1 MLLSL
6 NRHYSKYDLMMHPDT
21 EVRFI
26 NDVVGYGVVA
36 KKFIPRGTITWV
48 QDDLDQLLTENE
60 MEKMHPDVQ
69 EQVEKYCFRNNK
81 GQLVLCWDLAK
92 YVNHSFNANCLSSAY
107 DFEVAVRDI
116 EPGEQL
122 TDDYGYLNISEP
134 FKAVDEGT
142 GRDTVYPDDLLKYH
156 EKWDRQLEGAF
167 ENFEQVE
174 QPLIKLVS
182 SAVLEKIKLSLAK
195 NEPLDSILNLYYEEK

>member
-1 MLLSL
+1 
-6 NRHYSKYDLMMHPDT
+6 MMHPST

-26 NDVVGYGVVA
+26 NDVIGYGVVA

-48 QDDLDQLLTENE
+48 QDDLDRVLSVNE
-60 MEKMHPDVQ
+60 VEKMHPSVQ
-69 EQVEKYCFRNNK
+69 EQVDKYSFRNNK
-81 GQLVLCWDLAK
+81 GQMVLCWDLAK

-116 EPGEQL
+116 QPGEQL

-156 EKWDRQLEGAF
+156 EKWDRQLEQAF
-167 ENFEQVE
+167 EDFEQVE
-174 QPLIKLVS
+174 QPLIGLVPS
-182 SAVLEKIKLSLAK
+182 PILEKIRTNMAK
-195 NEPLDSILNLYYEEK
+195 NEPLDSILNLYFREK

>member
-1 MLLSL
+1 
-6 NRHYSKYDLMMHPDT
+6 MMHPDT

-26 NDVVGYGVVA
+26 NEVIGYGVVA

-48 QDDLDQLLTENE
+48 QDDLDRVLNPNE
-60 MEKMHPDVQ
+60 VEKMHLSVQ
-69 EQVEKYCFRNNK
+69 EQVDKYSFRNNK

-92 YVNHSFNANCLSSAY
+92 YVNHSFDANCLSSAY

-116 EPGEQL
+116 QPGEQL
-122 TDDYGYLNISEP
+122 TDDYGYLNVSEP

-156 EKWDRQLEGAF
+156 EEWDRQLKGAF
-167 ENFEQVE
+167 EDFEQVE
-174 QPLIKLVS
+174 QPLIELIAS
-182 SAVLEKIKLSLAK
+182 PVLEKIRTNLA
-195 NEPLDSILNLYYEEK
+195 NNRPLDSILNLYFREK

>member
-1 MLLSL
+1 
-6 NRHYSKYDLMMHPDT
+6 MMHPDT

-26 NDVVGYGVVA
+26 NEIIGYGVVA
-36 KKFIPRGTITWV
+36 KKFIPKGTIAWV
-48 QDDLDQLLTENE
+48 QDPLDRVLTGGEVE
-60 MEKMHPDVQ
+60 RMHPHVQ
-69 EQVEKYCFRNNK
+69 EQVDKYSFRNNK
-81 GQLVLCWDLAK
+81 GEFVLCWDLAK

-116 EPGEQL
+116 QPGEQL

-156 EKWDRQLEGAF
+156 EEWDRQLQDAF

-174 QPLIKLVS
+174 QPLKHLIS
-182 SAVLEKIKLSLAK
+182 SNVLEKLKAKLSQ
-195 NEPLDSILNLYYEEK
+195 NEPLDSILNLYYREK

>member
-1 MLLSL
+1 
-6 NRHYSKYDLMMHPDT
+6 MMHPDT

-26 NDVVGYGVVA
+26 NEVIGYGVVA
-36 KKFIPRGTITWV
+36 KKFIPMGTITWV
-48 QDDLDQLLTENE
+48 QDELDRVLSASEVEN
-60 MEKMHPDVQ
+60 MHPEMQ
-69 EQVEKYCFRNNK
+69 EQLEKFSFRNNK
-81 GQLVLCWDLAK
+81 GELVLCWDQAK

-107 DFEVAVRDI
+107 DFEVAIRDI

-156 EKWDRQLEGAF
+156 EKWDRQLQEAF
-167 ENFEQVE
+167 QHFEQVE
-174 QPLIKLVS
+174 QALIELVPKK
-182 SAVLEKIKLSLAK
+182 VLEKVVSSLRK
-195 NEPLDSILNLYYEEK
+195 EEPLDSILNLYYQEK

>member
-1 MLLSL
+1 
-6 NRHYSKYDLMMHPDT
+6 MMHPDT

-60 MEKMHPDVQ
+60 VEKMHPDVQ

-167 ENFEQVE
+167 ENFEHVE

-182 SAVLEKIKLSLAK
+182 SAVLEKIKSSLAK

>member
-1 MLLSL
+1 
-6 NRHYSKYDLMMHPDT
+6 MMHPDT

-26 NDVVGYGVVA
+26 NDLIGYGVVA

-48 QDDLDQLLTENE
+48 QDDLDRVLSPKEV
-60 MEKMHPDVQ
+60 EKMHPHVQ
-69 EQVEKYCFRNNK
+69 EQVDKYSFRNNK

-116 EPGEQL
+116 QPGEQL

-156 EKWDRQLEGAF
+156 EKWDRQLQGAF
-167 ENFEQVE
+167 TRFEEVE
-174 QPLIKLVS
+174 QPLKGLVP
-182 SAVLEKIKLSLAK
+182 SAVLEKITSSLKK
-195 NEPLDSILNLYYEEK
+195 NEPLDSILNLYFKEK